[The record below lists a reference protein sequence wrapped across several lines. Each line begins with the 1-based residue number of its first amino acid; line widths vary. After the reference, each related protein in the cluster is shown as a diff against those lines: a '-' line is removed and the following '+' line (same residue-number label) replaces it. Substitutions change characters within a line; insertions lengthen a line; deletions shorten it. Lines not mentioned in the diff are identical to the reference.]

1 MPAREAQGAKAAA
14 PVELYD
20 LANDIGETR
29 NVAAANPQVVRE
41 MTATLEGIRTS
52 GRSRPL

>member
-20 LANDIGETR
+20 LANDIGETK
-29 NVAAANPQVVRE
+29 NVAAENPQVVRE
-41 MTATLEGIRTS
+41 RTAMLKSIRAS
-52 GRSRPL
+52 SRSRP